1 MTAQERWMPPAR
13 LAEAARSSL
22 YLSRLEQQPI
32 ATVRER
38 RRGVREIARRLDR
51 TASKVS
57 RELRRNLRPHNRDRY
72 DRTRRMPG
80 ACVLAGH
87 RGEVVAREGSVQLE
101 AGCPPGLPD
110 GVLEVRRPGVAAV
123 VVGVDPHK
131 LSATIDVVDERE
143 KVLGG
148 GRFPSLRTYIG
159 SETRH
164 QERRR
169 KRPAKVGNPVPK
181 RTAPP
186 KRDRP

>member
-38 RRGVREIARRLDR
+38 RRGLREIARRLDR

-87 RGEVVAREGSVQLE
+87 RGEVVA
-101 AGCPPGLPD
+101 GLPD

-123 VVGVDPHK
+123 VIGVDPHK

-169 KRPAKVGNPVPK
+169 ETASKGWQSIPK